1 MTTCNRSNLY
11 PNPSPSNLISLMPNS
26 ILTLAMDPDFEQL
39 INSSTLTQDQRIL
52 YTSFLQYVLTQPIE
66 TLPSASQVLSSIP
79 AVGGP
84 SNVPLACLA
93 SILAARPGPWPILDL
108 VRCHT
113 RLWKM
118 LPEETKASGSSIAD
132 LSLGQVKTSYR
143 SLLDLFVRDSD
154 RPALIDPHKSRI
166 LTHRAL
172 SRFIDNFSLP
182 IAIPSTERS
191 RVVVAL
197 PNGSLLG
204 LTCLAVATY
213 YTAVPVNSTGGAKQF
228 RTDVQQSDAK
238 TVLVLRSDVVRLG
251 LDASWVKD
259 AGITILLV
267 DQKDDLTFDV
277 SFLDESPMPA
287 STYAEPNSPNDI
299 GFILY
304 TSGTSGTKK
313 LVPVTVHSIVSGVA
327 FVGESWGLTE
337 GDSCL
342 NQMPLNH
349 V

>member
-1 MTTCNRSNLY
+1 MTTCNRSNLH
-11 PNPSPSNLISLMPNS
+11 PSPSLSNLITLIPNL
-26 ILTLAMDPDFEQL
+26 ILTPAMDPDLEQL
-39 INSSTLTQDQRIL
+39 INSSTLTKNQRIL
-52 YTSFLQYVLTQPIE
+52 YTSFLQHVLNQPIE
-66 TLPSASQVLSSIP
+66 TLLSASQALSSIP

-93 SILAARPGPWPILDL
+93 SILAARSGPWPILDL
-108 VRCHT
+108 IRCHT

-118 LPEETKASGSSIAD
+118 LPEETKVSGSSIAD
-132 LSLGQVKTSYR
+132 LSLGQVKASYR

-182 IAIPSTERS
+182 IASSSTERS
-191 RVVVAL
+191 RVAVAL

-213 YTAVPVNSTGGAKQF
+213 YTAIPVNSTSEAEQF

-238 TVLVLRSDVVRLG
+238 TILILRSDVVRLG
-251 LDASWVKD
+251 LDAPWVKD
-259 AGITILLV
+259 AVITVLLV
-267 DQKDDLTFDV
+267 DQKDDLTFHV

-287 STYAEPNSPNDI
+287 STYVEPNTPDDI

-304 TSGTSGTKK
+304 TSGTSGKKK